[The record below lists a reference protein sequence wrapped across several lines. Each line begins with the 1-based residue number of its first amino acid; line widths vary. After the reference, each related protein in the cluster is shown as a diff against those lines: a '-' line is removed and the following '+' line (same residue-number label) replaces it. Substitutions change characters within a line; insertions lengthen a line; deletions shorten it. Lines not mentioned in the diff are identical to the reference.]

1 MSQNTNKSTPAD
13 AAIPENIRPW
23 GRYDVIDVGEGF
35 KIKRITVKPGQR
47 LSYQSHRH
55 RSEYWIIVAGSARLT
70 IDDIPLDRKRGET
83 VTITV
88 GARHRV
94 ENIGSEPLVFI
105 EVQIGDY
112 LGEDDIERF
121 ADDYGRT

>member
-1 MSQNTNKSTPAD
+1 MRQDDNEDNLTNV
-13 AAIPENIRPW
+13 AAPENVRPW

-35 KIKRITVKPGQR
+35 KVKRITVQPGQR

-70 IDDIPLDRKRGET
+70 IDDSPLDRGQGET
-83 VTITV
+83 VTIAA
-88 GARHRV
+88 GAKHRV
-94 ENIGSEPLVFI
+94 ENPGSEPLVFI
-105 EVQIGDY
+105 EVQTGEY

-121 ADDYGRT
+121 DDDYGRA